1 MWMGVL
7 EVCSVGSC
15 TAGPPATG
23 IKSVIEYVMPVVNLG
38 NSLGAAAP
46 NLGYLLSEM
55 SLDVQ
60 H

>member
-1 MWMGVL
+1 MGVL

-15 TAGPPATG
+15 TADPPATG
-23 IKSVIEYVMPVVNLG
+23 TNPVTENVIPVVTLES
-38 NSLGAAAP
+38 SLRAAAP

-60 H
+60 G